1 MATYTG
7 SVTLTNINDG
17 ADADS
22 YHLSS
27 NIEGFQKH
35 YEYDQNGNEVV
46 IFSDDIIEFYLEH
59 SVNEQSQP
67 VNPNNYYTSLSTLE
81 NSAFYGEYNYTTE
94 QAWLQDYD
102 TLYIKVGN
110 DYKRNVDSEYHS
122 SWTYYIDLLA
132 GINDL
137 WDLFEHINVIDE
149 NEIDTTTLLNKVFFK
164 NIDNNST
171 DFNLYNSLFYPVDE
185 NLNLVD
191 GQPSKYI
198 VALKNY
204 RDFVEQQ
211 NAYFILKAFEDENLT
226 QLYDY
231 KVFFVEYVVNL
242 NFARFAL
249 TATNIQASVDNS
261 TMIFDGEGLTIYD
274 GGLTIK
280 QSKQYVQTEDPE
292 RLIEYQEWQYN
303 EREWRTSW
311 NSLYIYNEEQGIYE
325 INQNEEYD
333 ESITYYAIKKYF
345 IYEDKQYKEYSG
357 DFTDGYAKTQTQPN
371 DWSKL
376 YYTYYTY
383 DPTTEEKYIPV
394 PESEN
399 VPTWVPDTYY
409 RIVYEIVPES
419 DLLKYDIDNKRLNI
433 KGSGEFTGTIYAT
446 DGVFSGTIAAMA
458 GSIGGFDIGDNALI
472 SKAKDSTFEFI
483 PWTYDESQWPTIKDS
498 LYVLNDDDVYVLNT
512 DPVYHDNITY
522 YLYSEIPT
530 ETPLIQLLG
539 TEGRIIAKNIN
550 LGTGVVIDEY
560 IKLGNS
566 YIYNPLNHNNS
577 FIDIK
582 DIDNK
587 SILEFRADGTGK
599 IGEIHING
607 NSSRLNGINWW
618 ISPDKASFSN
628 IDVTGTIHTSV
639 FETGRIQSVG
649 GSMIFK
655 EGARVQSV
663 ETIGNDLTLTL
674 ETKMGLKPG
683 SIVLCT
689 TNDSD
694 YTDTSLSNQ
703 LNFYGKIISSTIAR
717 EYRPTEDVNLINNK
731 IYYIKESEDKY
742 RRFTGDNFYFTSEDM
757 TRQQGKTYYIQ
768 EGDFYVIYNGDFY
781 ELLQSEPDEWATQ
794 YFMYYTYDSTTQV
807 YTQVPESSEAPSWS
821 ENTYYER
828 KIIYEKVEP
837 YELFEDDQKVVID
850 LEPDAAGYENLISQI
865 IQLGDNVFNP
875 TEDRSRY
882 TEWDYNHSAEPPEDW
897 DTIYNTLYIKTNDIY
912 TLINKKPNDW
922 EENYYKYYIQNE
934 NENYELVG
942 SNESRVGYGVVDQA
956 ELLSSNIMAPEFVLN
971 TYYVKSSIF
980 VKNEDSNYNSQT
992 TYYVNNNK
1000 EYYVYE
1006 ALTDSLSLYTGNDLI
1021 QGTTYF
1027 EKELDYTNN
1036 LIIGVNATE
1045 HINKMLY
1052 PEGFT
1057 FIKFDG
1063 LKDNINPTYAN
1074 TPILFL
1080 GNLDGLN
1087 DENITGYGL
1096 YGENVF
1102 LTGSL
1107 TTRYNSEETFKY
1119 AGVNTLS
1126 GAVATIFEEGNYFP
1140 GETLPENDKIIFWAG
1155 SDSTA
1160 AEDVQASPFQ
1170 VTENG
1175 YFYASHG
1182 VFEGSIFVRATI
1194 EASELRTASIYGTG
1208 DAPALKIYNTSI
1220 EKLGIH
1226 FYEHNGELDYE
1237 TLRLTSA
1244 GFSNDQGTSY
1254 FINIDGNRVN
1264 FNGNNITGNVFYTIP
1279 VNNSQLEMIGTN
1291 FNVYQ
1296 YNQEGSANIYRFIN
1310 FNPDN
1315 QFYEIKYDD
1324 ANRILQDKQN
1334 GELTLFSGSTKV
1346 STNLSLGGKID
1357 YKQAIEE
1364 REEGNQI
1371 ISELIGYDLFVR

>member
-7 SVTLTNINDG
+7 SITLTNINDG
-17 ADADS
+17 VDADS

-46 IFSDDIIEFYLEH
+46 IFSDDVIEFQLEH

-67 VNPNNYYTSLSTLE
+67 VSPSSYYTSLLTLE
-81 NSAFYGEYNYTTE
+81 SGAFYSEYNYTTAE
-94 QAWLQDYD
+94 AWQVDYA
-102 TLYIKVGN
+102 TVYIKVG
-110 DYKRNVDSEYHS
+110 SEYILNTDS
-122 SWTYYIDLLA
+122 QYNSTQTYYVNLLN

-137 WDLFEHINVIDE
+137 WVLFQHINVVDENNDSVTLYDKVYSIDE
-149 NEIDTTTLLNKVFFK
+149 Q
-164 NIDNNST
+164 NNSIN
-171 DFNLYNSLFYPVDE
+171 FNLYNSVFYPVDE
-185 NLNLVD
+185 SLNLVD
-191 GQPSKYI
+191 EQPSKYI

-280 QSKQYVQTEDPE
+280 QSQQYAETEDTIPQQSK
-292 RLIEYQEWQYN
+292 IYF
-303 EREWRTSW
+303 
-311 NSLYIYNEEQGIYE
+311 IYNNGHYEQIDPGASFDPE
-325 INQNEEYD
+325 
-333 ESITYYAIKKYF
+333 ITYYELI
-345 IYEDKQYKEYSG
+345 S
-357 DFTDGYAKTQTQPN
+357 
-371 DWSKL
+371 
-376 YYTYYTY
+376 
-383 DPTTEEKYIPV
+383 EE
-394 PESEN
+394 
-399 VPTWVPDTYY
+399 
-409 RIVYEIVPES
+409 
-419 DLLKYDIDNKRLNI
+419 DLLKYDNDNKRLII

-446 DGVFSGTIAAMA
+446 DGVFSGTVAATA
-458 GSIGGFDIGDNALI
+458 GSIGGFDIGVNALT
-472 SKAKDSTFEFI
+472 SKAIETVIDYTQWNYDASQWSEIYNTLYIFNTTDNDFELNTNE
-483 PWTYDESQWPTIKDS
+483 TYDSNTI
-498 LYVLNDDDVYVLNT
+498 
-512 DPVYHDNITY
+512 Y
-522 YLYSEIPT
+522 YLQI
-530 ETPLIQLLG
+530 ETPSPLIQLLG
-539 TEGRIIAKNIN
+539 SEGRIIAKNID
-550 LGTGVVIDEY
+550 LGTGVNITDY

-566 YIYNPLNHNNS
+566 YIYNPLTHDNS

-582 DIDNK
+582 DVNNE
-587 SILEFRADGTGK
+587 SIIEFRADGTGN
-599 IGEIHING
+599 IGAIHING
-607 NSSRLNGINWW
+607 NTSRLNGINWW
-618 ISPDKASFSN
+618 ISPDKAEFSN

-663 ETIGNDLTLTL
+663 TNTEEGLLLTL

-694 YTDTSLSNQ
+694 YTDTTLINQ
-703 LNFYGKIISSTIAR
+703 LNFYGRVISSIIER
-717 EYRPTEDVNLINNK
+717 EYVENTDPFYENVA
-731 IYYIKESEDKY
+731 YYTYDTQSGKY
-742 RRFTGDNFYFTSEDM
+742 IRFTGDSFE
-757 TRQQGKTYYIQ
+757 GGVTYYILH
-768 EGDFYVIYNGDFY
+768 EGNQQVVV
-781 ELLQSEPDEWATQ
+781 ELETE
-794 YFMYYTYDSTTQV
+794 
-807 YTQVPESSEAPSWS
+807 
-821 ENTYYER
+821 
-828 KIIYEKVEP
+828 
-837 YELFEDDQKVVID
+837 
-850 LEPDAAGYENLISQI
+850 AAGYENLISQI
-865 IQLGDNVFNP
+865 IQLGDNTYIE
-875 TEDRSRY
+875 TEDLSPQPDKLY
-882 TEWDYNHSAEPPEDW
+882 YEYNM
-897 DTIYNTLYIKTNDIY
+897 I
-912 TLINKKPNDW
+912 
-922 EENYYKYYIQNE
+922 
-934 NENYELVG
+934 
-942 SNESRVGYGVVDQA
+942 
-956 ELLSSNIMAPEFVLN
+956 
-971 TYYVKSSIF
+971 
-980 VKNEDSNYNSQT
+980 
-992 TYYVNNNK
+992 
-1000 EYYVYE
+1000 
-1006 ALTDSLSLYTGNDLI
+1006 TDSFILHTGN
-1021 QGTTYF
+1021 F
-1027 EKELDYTNN
+1027 ETGHIYYERTDEYTNN
-1036 LIIGVNATE
+1036 LIIGVNATS

-1057 FIKFDG
+1057 FIKFDNLG
-1063 LKDNINPTYAN
+1063 DDTINPTFNN

-1107 TTRYNSEETFKY
+1107 TTRYSTEENFKY

-1126 GAVATIFEEGNYFP
+1126 GAIATIFEDGNYFP
-1140 GETLPENDKIIFWAG
+1140 GEQLPENDKIIFWAG
-1155 SDSTA
+1155 SNSTA
-1160 AEDVQASPFQ
+1160 AEDVQTSPFQ

-1208 DAPALKIYNTSI
+1208 NAPALKIYDTNLN
-1220 EKLGIH
+1220 KLGIH
-1226 FYEHNGELDYE
+1226 FYEIQGNNEYE

-1244 GFSNDQGTSY
+1244 GFSNDQGVSY
-1254 FINIDGNRVN
+1254 FINIDGNQVN

-1279 VNNSQLEMIGTN
+1279 VNNSQLEIIGTN

-1296 YNQEGSANIYRFIN
+1296 YNQEGSANIFSFIN

-1315 QFYEIKYDD
+1315 QYYEIKYDE

-1334 GELTLFSGSTKV
+1334 GELVLFSGSTKI
-1346 STNLSLGGKID
+1346 STNFSLGGKID
-1357 YKQAIEE
+1357 YKQAVTE
-1364 REEGNQI
+1364 REEGNQT

>member
-46 IFSDDIIEFYLEH
+46 IFSDDIIEFQLEH

-81 NSAFYGEYNYTTE
+81 NGAFYSEYNYTTE

-110 DYKRNVDSEYHS
+110 DYKRNVDPEYHS
-122 SWTYYIDLLA
+122 SWTYYVDLLT
-132 GINDL
+132 GIDDL
-137 WDLFEHINVIDE
+137 WDLFRHINVIDE
-149 NEIDTTTLLNKVFFK
+149 NNTITLLDKVLFK
-164 NIDNNST
+164 NIDNNSV
-171 DFNLYNSLFYPVDE
+171 DFNLHNSLFYPVDE
-185 NLNLVD
+185 SLNLVD
-191 GQPSKYI
+191 GQPSNYF
-198 VALKNY
+198 VALRNY

-211 NAYFILKAFEDENLT
+211 NAYFILNAFEDENLT

-261 TMIFDGEGLTIYD
+261 TMVFDGEGLTIYD

-280 QSKQYVQTEDPE
+280 QSQQYAETEDTIPQQSK
-292 RLIEYQEWQYN
+292 IYF
-303 EREWRTSW
+303 
-311 NSLYIYNEEQGIYE
+311 IYNNGHYEQIDPGASFDPE
-325 INQNEEYD
+325 
-333 ESITYYAIKKYF
+333 ITYY
-345 IYEDKQYKEYSG
+345 E
-357 DFTDGYAKTQTQPN
+357 
-371 DWSKL
+371 L
-376 YYTYYTY
+376 
-383 DPTTEEKYIPV
+383 IP
-394 PESEN
+394 E
-399 VPTWVPDTYY
+399 T
-409 RIVYEIVPES
+409 
-419 DLLKYDIDNKRLNI
+419 DLLKYDNDNKRLII

-446 DGVFSGTIAAMA
+446 DGVFSGTVAATA
-458 GSIGGFDIGDNALI
+458 GSIGGFDIGVDALT
-472 SKAKDSTFEFI
+472 SKAVETVIDYTQWNYDASQWDEIWNTLYIFNTTNNDFELNTNE
-483 PWTYDESQWPTIKDS
+483 TYDPNTI
-498 LYVLNDDDVYVLNT
+498 
-512 DPVYHDNITY
+512 Y
-522 YLYSEIPT
+522 YLQV
-530 ETPLIQLLG
+530 ETPSPLIQLLG
-539 TEGRIIAKNIN
+539 SKGRIIAKNVD
-550 LGTGVVIDEY
+550 LGTGVNITDY

-566 YIYNPLNHNNS
+566 YIYNPLNHDNS

-582 DIDNK
+582 DANDE
-587 SILEFRADGTGK
+587 SIIEFRADGTGN
-599 IGEIHING
+599 IGAIHING
-607 NSSRLNGINWW
+607 NSSRLNGLNWW

-663 ETIGNDLTLTL
+663 TETDEGLLLTL

-694 YTDTSLSNQ
+694 YTDTTLTNQ
-703 LNFYGKIISSTIAR
+703 ENFYGKVISSIIQR
-717 EYRPTEDVNLINNK
+717 EYVENTQPFFENVT
-731 IYYIKESEDKY
+731 YYTKNENDQY
-742 RRFTGDNFYFTSEDM
+742 TRFTGNSFEE
-757 TRQQGKTYYIQ
+757 GVTYYILI
-768 EGDFYVIYNGDFY
+768 EGD
-781 ELLQSEPDEWATQ
+781 QQ
-794 YFMYYTYDSTTQV
+794 
-807 YTQVPESSEAPSWS
+807 
-821 ENTYYER
+821 
-828 KIIYEKVEP
+828 
-837 YELFEDDQKVVID
+837 VVIE
-850 LEPDAAGYENLISQI
+850 LEAAAAGYENLINQI
-865 IQLGDNVFNP
+865 IQLGDNNFSP

-882 TEWDYNHSAEPPEDW
+882 SEWEYTTPEEW
-897 DTIYNTLYIKTNDIY
+897 NAIYNTLYIKTGDVY
-912 TLINKKPNDW
+912 TLINKKPYDW
-922 EENYYKYYIQNE
+922 EENYYKYYTQND
-934 NENYELVG
+934 NSYELIG
-942 SNESRVGYGVVDQA
+942 NNEGRIDYGIIGQA
-956 ELLSSNIMAPEFVLN
+956 EILPSNIEIPNFIPD
-971 TYYVKSSIF
+971 TYYAKNSIF
-980 VKNEDSNYNSQT
+980 VKNENSQYDSQI
-992 TYYVNNNK
+992 TYYTNNNK
-1000 EYYVYE
+1000 DYYTYE
-1006 ALTDSLSLYTGNDLI
+1006 ILTDSLSLYTGNDLI
-1021 QGTTYF
+1021 QGVTYF
-1027 EKELDYTNN
+1027 EKESTYTNN
-1036 LIIGVNATE
+1036 LIIGVNASD

-1057 FIKFDG
+1057 FIKFNN
-1063 LKDNINPTYAN
+1063 LVDNISPIYTD

-1155 SDSTA
+1155 SDSTT

-1244 GFSNDQGTSY
+1244 GFSNDQGASY
-1254 FINIDGNRVN
+1254 FINIDGNQVN

-1291 FNVYQ
+1291 FNIYQ

-1334 GELTLFSGSTKV
+1334 GELTLFSGSTKI

-1364 REEGNQI
+1364 RIENNQVV
-1371 ISELIGYDLFVR
+1371 SELIGYNLFVR